1 MNQLV
6 KEIFPFT
13 LLFFVGL
20 VFTLIV
26 TPYVREMNR
35 RFGMVDKPSPR
46 RINKTPIPRGGGL
59 GLVLVVLMSW
69 VVWLFARD
77 LGFGLQST
85 EGAAT
90 YIRWRFLVLGL
101 GIALL
106 GYADDKYSLK
116 PLTKLAGQI
125 VIAVLLNLWAGL
137 GFANVFPSL
146 PGWVDSVM
154 TVFWVLVVVNAFNLI
169 DGLDGLAAGLA
180 FVATIGM
187 AGSLVLLGAYDC
199 IAFHVLFAGALLGF
213 LRYNYNPASV
223 FLGDCGSMFIG
234 FVIASLPLISPAMNS
249 LFISVGV
256 PLLCIGV
263 PVFDTSLAIV
273 RRTVRHQLSQ
283 FSSEQVGN
291 DHVMT
296 ADVEHVH
303 HRVLRAVNFNQRK
316 AVWLLYGVTA
326 VLVSLALASIA
337 FSSHVELMWV
347 VAFGLGITIVFREMA
362 SVELL
367 DTGRLLTSL
376 AHDKSLEIRKFRSRW
391 VLPYYMVGD
400 VLALMMAALSV
411 SVFVENETAFQALK
425 IPFFARV
432 LCVFIALAVFQVYR
446 VVWSRATVTNYLWL
460 LGACVAGTSVAA
472 VLLSHTGVGGE
483 YPVIAALLFLTI
495 AYTLMLFVRLIR
507 AICREVFYEI
517 ARFTLRRQKDIVRC
531 VVYGSGL
538 RYHYFQ
544 REMVRLADK
553 NTRVIVGLIDDDA
566 MLTGKYIGTVKVYGN
581 INQLPKILEKT
592 RATELVVAC
601 ELTEKREGIVKQII
615 EATGV
620 KATYFTFKEK
630 NKTEI

>member
-1 MNQLV
+1 MSQLLKDV
-6 KEIFPFT
+6 ISFI
-13 LLFFVGL
+13 LLFGVGL
-20 VFTLIV
+20 VLTLIV

-35 RFGMVDKPSPR
+35 RFGMVDKPSAR

-59 GLVLVVLMSW
+59 GLVLVVLLCW
-69 VVWLFARD
+69 VGWLLVQD

-85 EGAAT
+85 AGHAIF
-90 YIRWRFLVLGL
+90 IRWRFLVLGL

-146 PGWVDSVM
+146 PGWIDSVM
-154 TVFWVLVVVNAFNLI
+154 TVFWVLAVINAFNLI

-180 FVATIGM
+180 LVATIGM
-187 AGSLVLLGAYDC
+187 AGSLVLLGAYDR

-283 FSSEQVGN
+283 FSSEAVGN

-296 ADVEHVH
+296 ADVEHLH

-326 VLVSLALASIA
+326 VLVALALAGVA

-347 VAFGLGITIVFREMA
+347 VAFGLGVTIIFREMA

-367 DTGRLLTSL
+367 DTGRLLTAL
-376 AHDKSLEIRKFRSRW
+376 AHDKSREIRKFRSRW

-400 VLALMMAALSV
+400 VFALAMAALV
-411 SVFVENETAFQALK
+411 VALFVENGAAFPVLRIQ
-425 IPFFARV
+425 FFARV

-446 VVWSRATVTNYLWL
+446 IVWSRATVTNYLWL
-460 LGACVAGTSVAA
+460 FVACFVGITVAT
-472 VLLSHTGVGGE
+472 VLLLQTGTDCA
-483 YPVIAALLFLTI
+483 YPVISALLFLTI
-495 AYTLMLFVRLIR
+495 AYALMLFLRLIR
-507 AICREVFYEI
+507 AICREIFYEI
-517 ARFTLRRQKDIVRC
+517 ARSTLRRQKDVVRC

-553 NTRVIVGLIDDDA
+553 NKRVIVGLIDDDA
-566 MLTGKYIGTVKVYGN
+566 MLAGKYIGTVKVYGD
-581 INQLPKILEKT
+581 INHLAEILKKT

-601 ELTEKREGIVKQII
+601 ELNEKWEEVVKQII

-620 KATYFTFKEK
+620 KTTYFTFKEK